1 MRYEVEAEVTRLGI
15 LAGLTA
21 LIVGVAWL
29 TLKRRKP
36 KEDELECLFCGKPV
50 AEEDQSDKMIA
61 AHRDCIAKGHAEVD
75 EGK

>member
-1 MRYEVEAEVTRLGI
+1 MKIGKSAMRYEVEAEVTRLGI

-36 KEDELECLFCGKPV
+36 KGKSEDE
-50 AEEDQSDKMIA
+50 
-61 AHRDCIAKGHAEVD
+61 
-75 EGK
+75 